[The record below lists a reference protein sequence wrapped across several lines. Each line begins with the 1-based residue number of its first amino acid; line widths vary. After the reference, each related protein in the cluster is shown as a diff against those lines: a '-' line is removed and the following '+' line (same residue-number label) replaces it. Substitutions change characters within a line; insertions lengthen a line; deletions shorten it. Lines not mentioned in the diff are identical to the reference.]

1 LSLFSPGNTLAAL
14 LANHFPEAGAVE
26 VGALMY
32 AALVLMLITLTVN
45 ALGSFIMLR
54 TTRELKGL
62 G

>member
-1 LSLFSPGNTLAAL
+1 
-14 LANHFPEAGAVE
+14 
-26 VGALMY
+26 MY
-32 AALVLMLITLTVN
+32 AALVLMLITLAVN

>member
-1 LSLFSPGNTLAAL
+1 
-14 LANHFPEAGAVE
+14 VE

-45 ALGSFIMLR
+45 ALGSFLMLR
-54 TTRELKGL
+54 TTRQLKGL